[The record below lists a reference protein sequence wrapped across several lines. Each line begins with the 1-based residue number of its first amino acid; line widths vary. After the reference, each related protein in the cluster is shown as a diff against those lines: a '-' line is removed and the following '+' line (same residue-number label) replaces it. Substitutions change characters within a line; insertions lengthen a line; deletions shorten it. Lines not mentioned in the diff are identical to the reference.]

1 MKLLVLAC
9 LPLVLHAAFLAGG
22 TSSTPLTDLPTEVVD
37 FANVQ
42 FSAFQ
47 SSNDFITLIG
57 STDQVDTTK
66 ITKATSQVVAGA
78 LYNLTFDVMT
88 LGQRHME
95 CNVAVW
101 YRVWL
106 TGDDKMQVSGKPGC
120 KDLATKRQLL
130 AGGVTNADAHSA
142 EVLGALAFAVKEMN
156 SRENNMY
163 YRKQTGD
170 FTVTKQVVAGMRY
183 EFSGVQMANTDCTKS
198 QSNPDLDS
206 CNISAN
212 ANTQTCKLTVIHQA
226 WATPEYQLLGFDG
239 SSCQ

>member
-1 MKLLVLAC
+1 MMMTSTSFLAIAL
-9 LPLVLHAAFLAGG
+9 LPLAASALTLRAG
-22 TSSTPLTDLPTEVVD
+22 SVTPANLTDSDPVVN
-37 FANVQ
+37 FAFGKIMEFNAQRGIVDPAGFQ
-42 FSAFQ
+42 LTSATQ
-47 SSNDFITLIG
+47 
-57 STDQVDTTK
+57 
-66 ITKATSQVVAGA
+66 QVVAGA

-130 AGGVTNADAHSA
+130 AGGVTNADVHSA

>member
-1 MKLLVLAC
+1 MGSIDLNS
-9 LPLVLHAAFLAGG
+9 LPV
-22 TSSTPLTDLPTEVVD
+22 EVTD
-37 FANVQ
+37 FATDK
-42 FSAFQ
+42 FTAFQ
-47 SSNDFITLIG
+47 STNAFITLIG
-57 STDQVDTTK
+57 STDQVNTAT

-101 YRVWL
+101 YRAWL
-106 TGDDKMQVSGKPGC
+106 TGDDKMQVSGKPSC
-120 KDLATKRQLL
+120 KDLATKRAQV
-130 AGGVTNADAHSA
+130 GGATNADVHSA
-142 EVLGALAFAVKEMN
+142 EVQGALAFAVKEMN
-156 SRENNMY
+156 SRENNLY

-170 FTVTKQVVAGMRY
+170 FTVTKQGVAGMRY